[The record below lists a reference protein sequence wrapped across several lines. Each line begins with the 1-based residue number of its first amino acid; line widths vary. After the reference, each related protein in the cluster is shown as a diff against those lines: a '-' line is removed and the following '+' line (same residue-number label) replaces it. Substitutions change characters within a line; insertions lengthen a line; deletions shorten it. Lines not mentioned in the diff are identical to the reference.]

1 MVRSYLTR
9 GFSSFVAYVFDV
21 PSRLLAFLCFLLLLL
36 LPVVIKGYTAHPYYL
51 RILTGAN
58 ILAIFAASWDLLVGR
73 TGQIS
78 LGHALFYGVGAYTS
92 LFLATSYNLPPWVTI
107 PFALVLGV
115 LISLLIGLPCT
126 RVKGPYLALVTMTFP
141 LILYILFRSWSPLLK
156 IFHGEL
162 GIRLPFKRALFPF
175 LHIIQQRTVEYYL
188 SLSILFISAVI
199 LYKVASSKTGIVF
212 ISILDDEVS
221 SKACGINVMKYK
233 LLSFVISGLFGTLAG
248 CLQGYLLRNANPT
261 MFLLTVSFIPI
272 VVTYFGG
279 IGTIYGPIVG
289 TYVYAMLDHFFFGV
303 YFPQLLAS
311 IGIEAS
317 TVLGYLE
324 LLVFSLIV
332 LIIVLKWPRGIA
344 RLVTDKLEDLAE
356 ARDLDE
362 RGPRIW
368 KRYKKKRQ

>member
-1 MVRSYLTR
+1 VIKSYIAR

-21 PSRLLAFLCFLLLLL
+21 PSRLLAFLCLLLLLL
-36 LPVVIKGYTAHPYYL
+36 LPLVIKGYTAHPYYL

-92 LFLATSYNLPPWVTI
+92 LILATRYNLPPWITI
-107 PFALVLGV
+107 PFALLLGV
-115 LISLLIGLPCT
+115 LVALLIGLPCT

-141 LILYILFRSWSPLLK
+141 LIMYTIVRSSLPK

-162 GIRLPFKRALFPF
+162 GIRLPFKKALFPF
-175 LHIIQQRTVEYYL
+175 LHIIQQRTAEYYL
-188 SLSILFISAVI
+188 SLAILFISAVI

-221 SKACGINVMKYK
+221 SKACGINVTKYK
-233 LLSFVISGLFGTLAG
+233 LLSFAISGLFGTLAG
-248 CLQGYLLRNANPT
+248 CLQGYLIRIASPP

-279 IGTIYGPIVG
+279 MGTIYGPIVG
-289 TYVYAMLDHFFFGV
+289 TYVYAMLDNFFFDV
-303 YFPQLLAS
+303 YFPQLLKWG
-311 IGIEAS
+311 GIEAS

-368 KRYKKKRQ
+368 KRYKTKGQ